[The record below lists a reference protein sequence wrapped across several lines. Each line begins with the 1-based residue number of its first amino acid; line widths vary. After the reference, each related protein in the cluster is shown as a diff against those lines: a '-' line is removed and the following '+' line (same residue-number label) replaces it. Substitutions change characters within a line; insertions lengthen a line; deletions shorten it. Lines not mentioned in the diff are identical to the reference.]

1 MWTDSSKFIVLEG
14 LDGAGTTTQAALLH
28 EHLEKLKTK
37 SLLTREPTD
46 SPIGRLIRDVLAGRK
61 MRQQLSEREL
71 ALLFAAD
78 RLEHSRSIESRR
90 ATGLHVISDRYLYSS
105 LAYQTLD
112 PSISADWVIEIN
124 GGFAVPDLTIYL
136 SVPVDECLRRISL
149 RKENP
154 TIYENRDFLQTISD
168 NYIRLASYYKAHAG
182 PLAMI
187 DGSKPVEDVHRAV
200 LSALDA
206 KFKGRNTR

>member
-1 MWTDSSKFIVLEG
+1 MWTDSGKFIILEG
-14 LDGAGTTTQAALLH
+14 LDGAGTTTQAAMLH

-61 MRQQLSEREL
+61 MRHQLTEREL

-90 ATGLHVISDRYLYSS
+90 ATGIHVISDRYLYSS

-112 PSISADWVIEIN
+112 PSISADWVIQIN
-124 GGFAVPDLTIYL
+124 RGFAVPDLTIYL

-149 RKENP
+149 RNENP
-154 TIYENRDFLQTISD
+154 TVYENRDFLQTISD

-182 PLAMI
+182 PLVMI

-200 LSALDA
+200 LSALDT
-206 KFKGRNTR
+206 KFRGRTTR

>member
-61 MRQQLSEREL
+61 MRHQLSEREL

-124 GGFAVPDLTIYL
+124 RGFAVPDLTIYL
-136 SVPVDECLRRISL
+136 SVAVDECLRRISL

-187 DGSKPVEDVHRAV
+187 DGSEPVEDVHRAV
-200 LSALDA
+200 LSALDT

>member
-61 MRQQLSEREL
+61 MRHQLSEREL

-112 PSISADWVIEIN
+112 PSISADWVIQIN
-124 GGFAVPDLTIYL
+124 RGFAVPDLTIYL
-136 SVPVDECLRRISL
+136 SVAVDECLRRISL

-187 DGSKPVEDVHRAV
+187 DGSEPVEDVHRAV

-206 KFKGRNTR
+206 KFKGRNSR

>member
-61 MRQQLSEREL
+61 MRHQLSEREL

-124 GGFAVPDLTIYL
+124 RGFAVPDLTIYL
-136 SVPVDECLRRISL
+136 SVAVDECLRRISL

-187 DGSKPVEDVHRAV
+187 DGSEPVEDVHRAV

-206 KFKGRNTR
+206 KFKGRNSR